1 MPETNTMPESN
12 TNTMDI
18 QKVWNFDL
26 GTLIRREELNGRQ
39 YIVVPMVMI
48 LEGVHVGSQ
57 GPVYY
62 SLDELAKTPKQWNM
76 KPIVIEHPFRGDT
89 ATDLEV
95 YKKQAVGMIMNTH
108 FVDGKLKA
116 EAWIDEQLAQEKC
129 PELIQHIEHRLPME
143 VSTGLF
149 SELVME
155 SGTWNGEEYKGKI
168 INIRADHLAIL
179 PKKQG
184 ACSLS
189 DGAGL
194 LINQSYANED
204 SNTKGDTLNIIS
216 KVINQTFPPGSNV
229 VMDYDLD
236 VETGKKQPEEVEKEK
251 QEKETQ
257 DKKTEEKKKEKI
269 ENAIKPE
276 VFMTADGNKI
286 TYEAAGN
293 GTLEIEKP
301 DFGSADEKKEEPE
314 EVKVEPIQDNPVNVD
329 VKPRIGR
336 SDFEELL
343 ADLAVKAER
352 VKSCQER
359 YVREIKNKSRKPL
372 YNAQGG
378 IQSTK
383 GTFRTLTQDTLDW
396 RGEVKSLTDSLINI
410 ESGLVGMY
418 EEFHKQ
424 LEEVGIKEEDIPFN
438 LVGFE
443 RFLDYIRL
451 YKSKLAEMEQEIPGY
466 IPPREFKKRG
476 IEGVNYELA
485 SYLDSLTQEELDEM
499 SAFVEHLY
507 NYEKSAVSDSMELM
521 QYLMSNQK
529 ARTDDEHR
537 AYEDLRENTK
547 ASRAKARKELTAGD
561 TEGNRGSNK
570 KSFIPPKYARSE
582 MIGDRL
588 NEVFDPNL
596 NKVYSPGMEGESELN
611 VEKLGLSLSDLMD
624 MGAINYYD
632 LNDRNEL
639 AKAKQEARM
648 IIEKYNK
655 KVAKDNNFKRFVMDL
670 IRACSAI
677 SKALIF
683 ADDEVKRDML
693 DTLETILDTY
703 GLDVYYPE
711 LRISAEKHR
720 AQLEATGTG
729 INQN

>member
-1 MPETNTMPESN
+1 MPDTNTMPESN

-76 KPIVIEHPFRGDT
+76 KPIVIEH
-89 ATDLEV
+89 
-95 YKKQAVGMIMNTH
+95 
-108 FVDGKLKA
+108 
-116 EAWIDEQLAQEKC
+116 
-129 PELIQHIEHRLPME
+129 RLPME

-194 LINQSYANED
+194 LINQSYANND

-236 VETGKKQPEEVEKEK
+236 VETGKKQPEEVVKEK
-251 QEKETQ
+251 QEKDTQ

-314 EVKVEPIQDNPVNVD
+314 EIKVEPIQDNPVNVE

-336 SDFEELL
+336 SEFEELL

-352 VKSCQER
+352 VRSYQER
-359 YVREIKNKSRKPL
+359 HTKGTRNNKAL
-372 YNAQGG
+372 YNAKGG
-378 IQSTK
+378 LQSTK
-383 GTFRTLTQDTLDW
+383 GTFKTLTRDKLEWT
-396 RGEVKSLTDSLINI
+396 GELKSLTDSLLTI
-410 ESGLVGMY
+410 EQGLSDMY
-418 EEFHKQ
+418 TNFREQ
-424 LEEVGIKEEDIPFN
+424 LRMAGIEEEDIPFN
-438 LVGFE
+438 LTGFQ
-443 RFLDYIRL
+443 RFLDYIVR
-451 YKSKLAEMEQEIPGY
+451 YKNALQSPDIREGNLGSAFNEMD
-466 IPPREFKKRG
+466 
-476 IEGVNYELA
+476 NYLM
-485 SYLDSLTQEELDEM
+485 SLSDEELDEM
-499 SAFVEHLY
+499 YSFVRYLY
-507 NYEKSAVSDSMELM
+507 DCEKGVVSDSVELM
-521 QYLMSNQK
+521 QYLMSNQI
-529 ARTDDEHR
+529 ARTLDAHKEYEKERIDLKEKRGTKNKTGIPPTAAQNPMLGSSVFGVYDKKYPQAINNPKTDEDDE
-537 AYEDLRENTK
+537 
-547 ASRAKARKELTAGD
+547 
-561 TEGNRGSNK
+561 
-570 KSFIPPKYARSE
+570 
-582 MIGDRL
+582 
-588 NEVFDPNL
+588 
-596 NKVYSPGMEGESELN
+596 
-611 VEKLGLSLSDLMD
+611 
-624 MGAINYYD
+624 
-632 LNDRNEL
+632 
-639 AKAKQEARM
+639 
-648 IIEKYNK
+648 
-655 KVAKDNNFKRFVMDL
+655 NNFVVMVRDL
-670 IRACSAI
+670 LGAASAVCKGI
-677 SKALIF
+677 IF
-683 ADDEVKRDML
+683 AEDDYL
-693 DTLETILDTY
+693 ASYWTALEDIINTY
-703 GLDVYYPE
+703 GLDEFSPR
-711 LRISAEKHR
+711 LRVLLDMYKDKAKVAIKKMNGQSN
-720 AQLEATGTG
+720 L
-729 INQN
+729 